1 MGISFTTEDTESHRA
16 LGNLAVYSSSIS
28 ILLLLGGG
36 VPEGGGG
43 RKKRIPLKDYFCIVL
58 STTPPFGHPS
68 SQEEGNGVTLQISSR
83 RTVLVNLSPRIL
95 VNLI

>member
-1 MGISFTTEDTESHRA
+1 MNILLNDKWEFISVA
-16 LGNLAVYSSSIS
+16 LEQDFLAGDSRTIL

-43 RKKRIPLKDYFCIVL
+43 RKKKIPLRDCSCIMF

-68 SQEEGNGVTLQISSR
+68 SQEEGN
-83 RTVLVNLSPRIL
+83 
-95 VNLI
+95 